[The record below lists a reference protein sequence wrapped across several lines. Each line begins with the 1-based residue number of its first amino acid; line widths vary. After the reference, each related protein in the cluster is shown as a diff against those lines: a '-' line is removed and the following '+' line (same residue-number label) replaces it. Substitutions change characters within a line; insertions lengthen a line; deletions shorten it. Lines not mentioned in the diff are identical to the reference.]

1 LISSCAG
8 AWRYLIG
15 DTLKFTNLKTSE
27 IILTGRTK
35 HFLSLCGEHLSQ
47 DNMNRAVKMLQ
58 DELNIKISEFS
69 VCGTRN
75 GSLFGHKWYLGTDN
89 PVDPMKAAE
98 KLDDYLKVLN
108 DDYRIERLEAIR
120 EIKVEI
126 IPLQAF
132 YDWMKALGKEGG
144 AHKFPRVLK
153 NQQLDSWADH
163 LRKYEPQ

>member
-1 LISSCAG
+1 
-8 AWRYLIG
+8 
-15 DTLKFTNLKTSE
+15 
-27 IILTGRTK
+27 
-35 HFLSLCGEHLSQ
+35 
-47 DNMNRAVKMLQ
+47 
-58 DELNIKISEFS
+58 
-69 VCGTRN
+69 
-75 GSLFGHKWYLGTDN
+75 
-89 PVDPMKAAE
+89 
-98 KLDDYLKVLN
+98 VLN